1 MDNNKSDLLAK
12 IRNEYSTYSK
22 GHKAIANYILD
33 NYDKAAFMTASV
45 LGETAGVSES
55 TVVRF
60 AYALGYSGYPKLQKH
75 LQEIIKNKLTN
86 IQRLNMLEGMSTEEV
101 ITAINKMESKNLRAT
116 FENLDIETFEKVTE
130 DLINAK
136 RIYVI
141 GFRSCAP
148 LVQFMVYYLG
158 YIFDNVHQIT
168 IGTSDIYSQLV
179 HVNEGDVVIGMA
191 FPRYSSQTVEGVK
204 FAKERHAK
212 IITITDNNLSPL
224 YNLSDHCILTKN
236 NINSFVD
243 SFVAPLSIINTMI
256 ILVGLKKKDVLTEN
270 YSIME
275 NIWREKHVYAV
286 HDYAP
291 LEEESSK

>member
-60 AYALGYSGYPKLQKH
+60 AYALGYSGYPKLQKNT
-75 LQEIIKNKLTN
+75 QEIIKNKLTN

>member
-86 IQRLNMLEGMSTEEV
+86 IQRLNILEGMYKEEV
-101 ITAINKMESKNLRAT
+101 ITAIHKMESKNLRAT

>member
-116 FENLDIETFEKVTE
+116 FENLDIETFDKVTE

>member
-55 TVVRF
+55 TVVRY